1 MASSWVA
8 SERCTRPPRA
18 AGWTSSWPPEARARL
33 AALAHVGPAPG
44 DDHLADRRPAAPA
57 RLALAQVHVLG
68 GREPPGRAQRVD
80 LGAVERLVGIDVAD
94 ARDLA
99 LVEQHRLDG

>member
-44 DDHLADRRPAAPA
+44 DDDLLDRRPAAPA
-57 RLALAQVHVLG
+57 RLALAQVHEEAVLEG
-68 GREPPGRAQRVD
+68 AAHAVDVAKVVDRGPARVD
-80 LGAVERLVGIDVAD
+80 SRAERL
-94 ARDLA
+94 
-99 LVEQHRLDG
+99 EH